1 MLLAEL
7 YADIRRAGMLSRL
20 RRVWAC
26 ERFGISCRY
35 EKGLSLVPR
44 CYGRSVLS
52 WRGTRRVRVPVNLMP
67 LALTKRQR

>member
-20 RRVWAC
+20 RRVGAC
-26 ERFGISCRY
+26 KRFGISPRY

-52 WRGTRRVRVPVNLMP
+52 SRGTGRLS
-67 LALTKRQR
+67 T